1 MSVSGVSSA
10 GNELVIQMFQNQ
22 GVKRNQS
29 VDEGQGLLQRKSEV
43 ADATLQQ
50 TVQLQEASIEQARR
64 NQALLKGVNVDSY
77 A

>member
-1 MSVSGVSSA
+1 
-10 GNELVIQMFQNQ
+10 MFQNQ